1 MATHRYIATSGATTS
16 TLDLEAAKGGGG
28 RYTVTVDGEVHQVDA
43 RRLAG
48 GNWSVLIDGQSYDI
62 ELEVAGATERE
73 GSYNALVRGRVI
85 DLTVQDERRVRM
97 AAGARKVK
105 VEGPQLVKC
114 PMPGKVV
121 KVLVALDQ
129 VVEDGTPLIIVE
141 AMKME
146 NEIRSPTAGKVTR
159 IFAEAGQ
166 TVEAHAKLISIE

>member
-1 MATHRYIATSGATTS
+1 MATHRFIGTSGATTRA
-16 TLDLEAAKGGGG
+16 LDLESHGSG
-28 RYTVTVDGEVHQVDA
+28 RYTVTVDGTPRDVDA

-73 GSYNALVRGRVI
+73 GAYNALVRGKVVG
-85 DLTVQDERRVRM
+85 LSVQDERRVRM
-97 AAGARKVK
+97 SAGARKVK

-121 KVLVALDQ
+121 KVLVSPDQ
-129 VVEDGTPLIIVE
+129 VVEDGTALLIVE

-146 NEIRSPTAGKVTR
+146 NEIRSPTAGKVAR
-159 IFAEAGQ
+159 IFVEAGQ
-166 TVEAHAKLISIE
+166 TVESHAKLVSIE

>member
-1 MATHRYIATSGATTS
+1 MANHRYVATSGALTRN
-16 TLDLEAAKGGGG
+16 LELEALGGG
-28 RYTVTVDGEVHQVDA
+28 RYTITVDGKPREVDA

-73 GSYNALVRGRVI
+73 GAYNTLVRGHVVG
-85 DLTVQDERRVRM
+85 LTVQDERRVRM
-97 AAGARKVK
+97 SAGARKVK

-121 KVLVALDQ
+121 KVLVEPEQ
-129 VVEDGTPLIIVE
+129 VVEDGTPLLIIE

-146 NEIRSPTAGKVTR
+146 NEIRAPTKGKVTR
-159 IFAEAGQ
+159 IYVEAGQ
-166 TVEAHAKLISIE
+166 TVESHAKLVSIE

>member
-1 MATHRYIATSGATTS
+1 MAMHRYISTSGTTTS
-16 TLDLEAAKGGGG
+16 TLELEAKSGGQ
-28 RYTVTVDGEVHQVDA
+28 YTVTVDGVPHQVDA

-48 GNWSVLIDGQSYDI
+48 GNWSILIDGQSYDI

-73 GSYNALVRGRVI
+73 GAYNALVRGRVI
-85 DLTVQDERRVRM
+85 TLNVQDERRVRM

-121 KVLVALDQ
+121 KVLVAPDQ
-129 VVEDGTPLIIVE
+129 VVEDGTPLLIVE

-146 NEIRSPTAGKVTR
+146 NEIRAPTAGKVAR
-159 IFAEAGQ
+159 IFVEAGQ
-166 TVEAHAKLISIE
+166 TVEAHAKLVSIE